1 MKHIILVSMLSCVEF
16 SDVFERDAFENQWWE
31 TQGYPM
37 CFNFHESGTL
47 FSYQP
52 QELQVGHWRQ
62 VIDEGQWQYHIPNE
76 YSVLDKSIFVY
87 EDEECWEIEEFYDA
101 KVITACECTLME
113 NKDE

>member
-16 SDVFERDAFENQWWE
+16 SNAFERDAFENQWWE

-62 VIDEGQWQYHIPNE
+62 LIDEGQWEYHIPNE

-87 EDEECWEIEEFYDA
+87 EDKECWEIEEFYDA
-101 KVITACECTLME
+101 KVITACECTLLD
-113 NKDE
+113 DE

>member
-1 MKHIILVSMLSCVEF
+1 MRHLVLVLMLSCVEF
-16 SDVFERDAFENQWWE
+16 SDTFDRDAFENQWWQ
-31 TQGYPM
+31 TQGYPI

-52 QELQVGHWRQ
+52 QEIQVGHWRQ
-62 VIDEGQWQYHIPNE
+62 LIDEGQWEYRIPNE

-87 EDEECWEIEEFYDA
+87 ESEECWEIEEYYDN

-113 NKDE
+113 NNNE